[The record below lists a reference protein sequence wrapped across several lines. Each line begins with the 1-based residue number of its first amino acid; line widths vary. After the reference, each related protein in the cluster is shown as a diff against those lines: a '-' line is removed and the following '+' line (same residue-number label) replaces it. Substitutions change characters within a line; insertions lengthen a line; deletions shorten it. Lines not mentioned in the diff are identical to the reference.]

1 MTDVVTTS
9 RATMATHARS
19 FSWAGAFLPAH
30 ARDDAA
36 IVYAFCRLV
45 DDLADEAPDPETAAI
60 DLASL
65 RAELTGQAPQRPL
78 VATVVPLFERRGVTL
93 QPAIELMNGVCSDLE
108 PVRVC
113 NDEELLRYCYRVA
126 STVGLMMCGVLNVTH
141 PTALRHAVDL
151 GVAMQLT
158 NICRDVLEDAK
169 NDRVYLPAD
178 RLKRAG
184 TSTEA
189 LLSGEFDHEA
199 TAIVVLDLLDL
210 ADRYYAS
217 ADQGMRYIPLR
228 SRFAIVVASR
238 VYRAIGVKLRNSGG
252 DALQGRTIVGRGTKV
267 LESAAAIAR
276 TLRLSLGQ
284 PQSHDR
290 SLHLSLVGLPGTHL

>member
-1 MTDVVTTS
+1 
-9 RATMATHARS
+9 MATHARS

-30 ARDDAA
+30 ARDDAS

-45 DDLADEAPDPETAAI
+45 DDLADEAPDPETAAT

-65 RAELTGQAPQRPL
+65 RAELIGQAPARPL

-108 PVRVC
+108 PVRMS

-158 NICRDVLEDAK
+158 NICRDVLEDAQ

-178 RLKRAG
+178 RLQAAG

-189 LLSGEFDHEA
+189 LLAGEFNGEA
-199 TAIVVLDLLDL
+199 TAAVVLDLLQL
-210 ADRYYAS
+210 ADRYYES

-238 VYRAIGVKLRNSGG
+238 IYRAIGVKLSRNGG
-252 DALQGRTIVGRGTKV
+252 NALHGRTIVGKGAKA
-267 LESAAAIAR
+267 LESLAAVLR
-276 TLRLSLGQ
+276 TLRLSVGQ
-284 PQSHDR
+284 PKSHDR
-290 SLHLSLVGLPGTHL
+290 TLHLSLAGLPGTHL